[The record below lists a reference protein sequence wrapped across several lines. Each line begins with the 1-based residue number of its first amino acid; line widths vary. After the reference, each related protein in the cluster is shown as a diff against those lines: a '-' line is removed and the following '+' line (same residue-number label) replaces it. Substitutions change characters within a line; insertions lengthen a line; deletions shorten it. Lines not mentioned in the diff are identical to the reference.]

1 LGEGWGEG
9 RPPLTLSPPSPKGE
23 GDFCQPSPKGEGALH
38 RIIPVCARRFA
49 AMEADRLNAI
59 ENSLHDL
66 AARAAE
72 LRRYL

>member
-1 LGEGWGEG
+1 LGEGGERVIRE
-9 RPPLTLSPPSPKGE
+9 RPPP
-23 GDFCQPSPKGEGALH
+23 QPSLKGEGALH

>member
-1 LGEGWGEG
+1 L
-9 RPPLTLSPPSPKGE
+9 RTPNP
-23 GDFCQPSPKGEGALH
+23 
-38 RIIPVCARRFA
+38 

-59 ENSLHDL
+59 ENNLHGL